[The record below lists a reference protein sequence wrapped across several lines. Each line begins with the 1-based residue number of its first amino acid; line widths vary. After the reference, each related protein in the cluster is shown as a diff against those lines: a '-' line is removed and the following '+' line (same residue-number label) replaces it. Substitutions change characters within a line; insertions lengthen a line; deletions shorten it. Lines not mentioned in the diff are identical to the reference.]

1 MTTPSDEPLPEHPTV
16 FEMQQLIA
24 RSLNGGKVPTT
35 KTKTKTKTP
44 ADIIKEMCG
53 MLQSFGFNY
62 LFAEFDGSGDSG
74 DFDSITLMPKNPD
87 ADDIS
92 DISAVNAEH
101 QKSFCAFKH
110 ETLDNA
116 RTSTQQTTL
125 KKQLDEF
132 EEALWQILPGGWE
145 INEGSFGELHVD
157 IANRTIHLVV
167 NERISEV
174 HTYER
179 DF

>member
-1 MTTPSDEPLPEHPTV
+1 MTTQSDEPLPEHPTV
-16 FEMQQLIA
+16 FEMQQFIA
-24 RSLNGGKVPTT
+24 QSLNGGKVPT
-35 KTKTKTKTP
+35 TKTKTKTP

-74 DFDSITLMPKNPD
+74 DFDAITLMPKHPD
-87 ADDIS
+87 SGARDSLDA
-92 DISAVNAEH
+92 AVNEEH
-101 QKSFCAFKH
+101 QKSFHAFRH

-116 RTSTQQTTL
+116 RTSTQQATL
-125 KKQLDEF
+125 IKQLDEF
-132 EEALWQILPGGWE
+132 EEALWQILPSGWE

-157 IANRTIHLVV
+157 IANRKIHLVV